1 MALKSCTLKLIDLV
15 TIFKLV
21 TDNFQGFKQQLE
33 AEHEGW
39 IKMSENLTQTKV
51 MLVNLCLW
59 HGIKN
64 FMDCGYNSHRIGISL
79 FLKSLN
85 RPTA

>member
-1 MALKSCTLKLIDLV
+1 MAFKSYTLKLIDLV

-39 IKMSENLTQTKV
+39 IKMSENL
-51 MLVNLCLW
+51 
-59 HGIKN
+59 
-64 FMDCGYNSHRIGISL
+64 
-79 FLKSLN
+79 LN
-85 RPTA
+85 RHKHLDTHIPQAVSKQH